1 MARVSVAVV
10 TRNAEDLIRGTLQSI
25 IAQTMPLELVVVDGA
40 STDATLDVVAEF
52 RDHID
57 HLVSEPDGGPY
68 NAMNKAARLAT
79 GEYILYMNAGDCFAS
94 ETALETLFSHAPTTA
109 DFIYGHHYYRLLDGE
124 MVWHRA
130 ADLGFIHRQ
139 IAAGRV
145 DFHTIAGMPCHQS
158 SATRRT
164 MLVAQGYD
172 TSYRIAA
179 DHARIHQ
186 MLAEGRE
193 YHHADVDVAVYSQ
206 GGLSGKQE
214 ALCFHE
220 WYRMLSVAAGD
231 KAPDI
236 LRFFTD
242 RVRPGITEP
251 PEVVARQ
258 IAQVRASGIFM
269 EGWYRSTYA
278 IAPRIDPIEHYL
290 YAGVRENHRPNPFF
304 DGQHYLER
312 NGDVARA
319 GMNPLMHYVLYG
331 TKQLRLTYPW
341 ERSRG
346 WVRGLLA
353 FFDPHKQTLAE
364 LLDRLATLTP
374 QQVEALQALA
384 SEARAETAK
393 AAE

>member
-1 MARVSVAVV
+1 MPRISIAVV

-25 IAQTMPLELVVVDGA
+25 VAQTMPRELVVVDGA
-40 STDATLDVVAEF
+40 STDGTLEVCEEF
-52 RDHID
+52 RDGID

-79 GEYILYMNAGDCFAS
+79 GDYILYMNAGDCFAS
-94 ETALETLFSHAPTTA
+94 EDALENLFRHAPTTA
-109 DFIYGHHYYRLLDGE
+109 DFIYGHHYYRLLNGE
-124 MVWHRA
+124 LEWHRA
-130 ADLGFIHRQ
+130 ADLGFIHHQ
-139 IAAGRV
+139 VASGRV

-172 TSYRIAA
+172 TTYRIAA

-193 YHHADVDVAVYSQ
+193 YFHADVDVSVYSQ

-220 WYRMLSVAAGD
+220 WYRMLSGAARE
-231 KAPDI
+231 KSPEI
-236 LRFFTD
+236 LRFFTE
-242 RVRPGITEP
+242 RVRPGIAGLP
-251 PEVVARQ
+251 DVVARQ
-258 IAQVRASGIFM
+258 IAQVRESGIFM
-269 EGWYRSTYA
+269 ERWYRSTYA
-278 IAPRIDPIEHYL
+278 IPPRIDPIEHYL
-290 YAGVRENHRPNPFF
+290 YVGVRSNHRPNLFF
-304 DGQHYLER
+304 DGNHYLER

-331 TKQLRLTYPW
+331 AKQLRLTYPW

-346 WVRGLLA
+346 WVRGLLV
-353 FFDPHKQTLAE
+353 FFDPHKHTLND
-364 LLDRLATLTP
+364 LLDRLATMTP
-374 QQVEALQALA
+374 QQVETLQALA
-384 SEARAETAK
+384 AAAREETAQ